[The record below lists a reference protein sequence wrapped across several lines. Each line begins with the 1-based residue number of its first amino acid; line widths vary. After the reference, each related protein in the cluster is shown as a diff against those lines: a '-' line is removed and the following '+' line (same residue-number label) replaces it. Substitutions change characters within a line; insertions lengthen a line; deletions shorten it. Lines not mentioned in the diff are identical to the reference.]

1 MNLKR
6 QAINLRHV
14 VRLLI
19 FDENEAANY
28 LSLCASCFGIRTFS
42 SVVRSSIRALR
53 CLINAPATHARV
65 DREIANHSINA
76 FPCNTHGNRI
86 RNVRQTNERDFTEVL
101 ETPRISIFHP
111 LIRNGINTYTYIHIH
126 MFHIHIY
133 LQYNR
138 K

>member
-6 QAINLRHV
+6 RAINLPR
-14 VRLLI
+14 RPASY
-19 FDENEAANY
+19 FRRKRSGE
-28 LSLCASCFGIRTFS
+28 LSFSVCIVFRYMNS

-53 CLINAPATHARV
+53 CLINAPATYARV

-101 ETPRISIFHP
+101 ETP
-111 LIRNGINTYTYIHIH
+111 
-126 MFHIHIY
+126 
-133 LQYNR
+133 
-138 K
+138 